1 MAKTKVEHRDELIK
15 YIESISKISISNL
28 LSQDDILDH
37 IILLG
42 EDDRIMYELKYDK
55 NNKRLVFLNMIKGEF
70 LNPKE
75 MIEIIKNFN
84 PGEETIIKAVYA
96 TTKIYK

>member
-1 MAKTKVEHRDELIK
+1 MAKTKVEPRDELIE

-37 IILLG
+37 IILLD
-42 EDDRIMYELKYDK
+42 EDDRITYELKYDK
-55 NNKRLVFLNMIKGEF
+55 NNKRFVFLNMIKGEV

-84 PGEETIIKAVYA
+84 PGEEGIIKVVYA
-96 TTKIYK
+96 TTKLFK